1 MTSETD
7 PTRDAGE
14 EERRLREH
22 EREAVERDQD
32 ERDADESGLA
42 DTSENN
48 PAPPGTVQH
57 PRG

>member
-1 MTSETD
+1 MSTESD
-7 PTRDAGE
+7 PTRDAAAE
-14 EERRLREH
+14 ARRMREH
-22 EREAVERDQD
+22 EREAVERDRD
-32 ERDADESGLA
+32 ERDADESGLD

>member
-1 MTSETD
+1 MSD
-7 PTRDAGE
+7 PTDSPRDAAE

-22 EREAVERDQD
+22 EREAAKRDLD
-32 ERDADESGLA
+32 ERDADESGLD

-48 PAPPGTVQH
+48 PAPPGGVQQ

>member
-1 MTSETD
+1 MSDPTD
-7 PTRDAGE
+7 PTRDAAE

-22 EREAVERDQD
+22 EREAVERDRD
-32 ERDADESGLA
+32 ERDADESGLD

-48 PAPPGTVQH
+48 PAPPGGVQQ